1 MLNKFKNFKLP
12 LYIAILASI
21 FVLGYSVAY
30 YNTKVL
36 VKTIKVPVKVP
47 VKQVIYK
54 TKKGVILN
62 ITYENLAQDLIT
74 NYNFLSK
81 TQQVQILS
89 AIKKA
94 SEKYSI
100 NPLVIYSLISV
111 ESSFR
116 FWIKSPTRLVKG
128 YDGKRHYD
136 NARGLMSIMPSI
148 WMESLRKNNVITKAS
163 ALYQIQPNIMA
174 GSFILKE
181 LIKKNNG
188 NAIKALEAYFGKSA
202 YAKIYQH
209 KIRAKI
215 GSLFE
220 KEILK

>member
-1 MLNKFKNFKLP
+1 MLNKFKLP
-12 LYIAILASI
+12 LYIMILVGF
-21 FVLGYSVAY
+21 FVLGYNIA

-36 VKTIKVPVKVP
+36 VKTIKVPVKQIV
-47 VKQVIYK
+47 YK
-54 TKKGVILN
+54 NKKGVIIN
-62 ITYENLAQDLIT
+62 ITYENLTQDLAS

-81 TQQVQILS
+81 NQQKQIIA

-94 SEKYSI
+94 SRKYNI
-100 NPLVIYSLISV
+100 NPLIIYSLIAT

-116 FWIKSPTRLVKG
+116 FWIKSPTRLVMG

-136 NARGLMSIMPSI
+136 NARGLMSIIPSI
-148 WMESLRKNNVITKAS
+148 WMKSLRKNNVISKAS

-181 LIKKNNG
+181 LVKKNKG

-202 YAKIYQH
+202 YAKVYQH

-215 GSLFE
+215 GSLIE
-220 KEILK
+220 KRIL

>member
-1 MLNKFKNFKLP
+1 MKNKST
-12 LYIAILASI
+12 YIAIVVLI
-21 FVLGYSVAY
+21 FIAEIIACKMY
-30 YNTKVL
+30 
-36 VKTIKVPVKVP
+36 IKKHPIIKNKIVYTPIKKIV
-47 VKQVIYK
+47 YK
-54 TKKGVILN
+54 SKKGVILN
-62 ITYENLAQDLIT
+62 ITYSNLAQDLIA

-81 TQQVQILS
+81 NQQVQILQ

-116 FWIKSPTRLVKG
+116 FWIKSPTRLVNG
-128 YDGKRHYD
+128 YDGKKHYD
-136 NARGLMSIMPSI
+136 RAVGLCSIIFSI
-148 WMESLRKNNVITKAS
+148 WGNNLRKAKILTTKTE
-163 ALYQIQPNIMA
+163 LYQIEPNIMA
-174 GSFILKE
+174 GSFILKT
-181 LIKKNNG
+181 LIKRNKG
-188 NAIKALEAYFGKSA
+188 NIIKGLEAYFGKSA

-220 KEILK
+220 KELMRSK